1 MTKAF
6 IELVN
11 IYDFSISLI
20 LFNLL
25 LMSLERTE
33 ISI

>member
-11 IYDFSISLI
+11 IYDFSIPLI